1 MSNMNIRTAPMAHL
15 ADSRATF
22 EDAKGNFSQAREAAL
37 ARKAEAAKMRQSA
50 DDAEAEAVKTKADRQ
65 NLIRSADA
73 SPKKLRDLVAK
84 ERAAYSLAEDYREL
98 VKEHEAAFEE
108 VKFHAENCAGHM
120 LSARA
125 QAISVH
131 SEHVLSAAIGECTSL
146 YKAMSLCVSAAI
158 AADGPLRNSKAVTL
172 GYENAT
178 EMAIESA
185 LKRVRE
191 RFLESSGSME
201 SDDFFSV
208 FALAPGWQEFN
219 PHNVSLAARHRQ
231 RLLAKEK
238 VENASNAHGQ

>member
-1 MSNMNIRTAPMAHL
+1 MSNMNIHTAPMAHL
-15 ADSRATF
+15 ADLRAAF
-22 EDAKGNFSQAREAAL
+22 EDAKGNFNQARDAAL

-125 QAISVH
+125 
-131 SEHVLSAAIGECTSL
+131 G
-146 YKAMSLCVSAAI
+146 
-158 AADGPLRNSKAVTL
+158 NL
-172 GYENAT
+172 GT
-178 EMAIESA
+178 
-185 LKRVRE
+185 
-191 RFLESSGSME
+191 
-201 SDDFFSV
+201 
-208 FALAPGWQEFN
+208 
-219 PHNVSLAARHRQ
+219 
-231 RLLAKEK
+231 
-238 VENASNAHGQ
+238 